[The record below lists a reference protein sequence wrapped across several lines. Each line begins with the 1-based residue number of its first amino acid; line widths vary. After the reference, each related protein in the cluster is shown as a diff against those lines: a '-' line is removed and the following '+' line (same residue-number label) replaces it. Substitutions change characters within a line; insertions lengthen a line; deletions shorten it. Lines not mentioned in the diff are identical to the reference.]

1 MGVRREFLFSAV
13 KSVTHKGEGAQLC
26 IGPDSEGNILYDF
39 PEDIAEAGKKYD
51 ILRGV
56 SLEAWGGRRAL
67 SVLYPVLSE
76 ALKGT
81 IC

>member
-1 MGVRREFLFSAV
+1 MGVRRDFLFSAV
-13 KSVTHKGEGAQLC
+13 KSVTHKGGGAQLQ
-26 IGPDSEGNILYDF
+26 IRPDSEGSILYDF
-39 PEDIAEAGKKYD
+39 PEDIAEASKKYD

-56 SLEAWGGRRAL
+56 SLEAWRGRRAL

-81 IC
+81 IT